1 MQTFTRK
8 WNAKRHCNTHHEGIF
23 DSIIFFNEYMT
34 VTKTMN
40 KTYPA
45 LPNQDVYSYNKN
57 HLPHQ
62 ENLFVQDNSTLIPNI
77 DKNCYQHKLRKII
90 LQSWKCCYQIY

>member
-45 LPNQDVYSYNKN
+45 LPNQDVYPYNKN
-57 HLPHQ
+57 HLPYQ
-62 ENLFVQDNSTLIPNI
+62 EILFFQDNSTLIPNI
-77 DKNCYQHKLRKII
+77 D
-90 LQSWKCCYQIY
+90 